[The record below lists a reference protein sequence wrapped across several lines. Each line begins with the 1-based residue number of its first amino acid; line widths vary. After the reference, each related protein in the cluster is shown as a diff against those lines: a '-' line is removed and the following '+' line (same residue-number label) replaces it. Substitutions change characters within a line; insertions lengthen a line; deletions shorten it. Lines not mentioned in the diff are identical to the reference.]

1 MPDTPFAQQP
11 WHGPPDV
18 AAAATPRSGA
28 APAGAA
34 GRATGLPPYS
44 GPGGWCPKCQV
55 PGAAST
61 EWHWAEVALPSGE
74 QHGRVL
80 ACGELG
86 LLGTPADGEHLC
98 RQCTSCGYGW
108 TEAVAAP
115 AAARCGR
122 LVPVLAVPGICLVTF
137 LACAGAA
144 GFLSRL
150 LAGAALTAAY
160 LAAAAVIAAVV
171 VTLSVMA
178 ARHQGKRRGR

>member
-1 MPDTPFAQQP
+1 
-11 WHGPPDV
+11 
-18 AAAATPRSGA
+18 
-28 APAGAA
+28 
-34 GRATGLPPYS
+34 
-44 GPGGWCPKCQV
+44 V

-61 EWHWAEVALPSGE
+61 DWHWAAVALPSGD

-98 RQCTSCGYGW
+98 RRCASCGYGW

-115 AAARCGR
+115 AAVGRQAR
-122 LVPVLAVPGICLVTF
+122 VSVLAVPGVCLVTF

-160 LAAAAVIAAVV
+160 LAATAVIAAVV
-171 VTLSVMA
+171 VALSVTA
-178 ARHQGKRRGR
+178 ARHRRKGRGR